1 MYIVYEYIYIYIYAH
16 THTYMYV
23 HLCVYICVCIYIY
36 IYLAELQQA
45 VRASGAANLR
55 PQTLKFSFIDLGAIW
70 DTH

>member
-1 MYIVYEYIYIYIYAH
+1 MCVYIYIYIY
-16 THTYMYV
+16 V
-23 HLCVYICVCIYIY
+23 
-36 IYLAELQQA
+36 YLAELQQA